1 MLTSSFHVNLKGKY
15 LYIIFQL
22 LVTRIKIKILP
33 LSMQLCALS
42 GNVYLNLND
51 KYLKIGS
58 TIMVGDINI

>member
-33 LSMQLCALS
+33 LFIQCNYVHYQAMF
-42 GNVYLNLND
+42 
-51 KYLKIGS
+51 I
-58 TIMVGDINI
+58 